1 MKPITYWID
10 NDQIKCICRDHGNRL
25 ENLTAPQKFEL
36 IGFLSLWVATVLN
49 GEQGDD
55 EDVSWGEAPIQY
67 DPDDEVADI
76 LEQCSDFDPGQVG
89 DFISAIADTI
99 K

>member
-25 ENLTAPQKFEL
+25 ENLTASQKFEL
-36 IGFLSLWVATVLN
+36 IGFLALWTEEALVGPQDT
-49 GEQGDD
+49 GEDIPWQDI
-55 EDVSWGEAPIQY
+55 PIQY
-67 DPDDEVADI
+67 DPDEEVADI